1 MQNSEVIEYI
11 KQAFELKSQ
20 KCYKQAI
27 EMLYKALEIEN
38 DNIEILFQ
46 LGELYFM
53 LKNFSRSCHYLE
65 KVLLKDNRHIE
76 TLRILGK
83 IYFYNNDSDNAYKTA
98 ETIYNIT
105 KNTEDLLEFINI
117 LSKAKDID
125 KIEKLEKQIELD
137 DKICYGLAKAYYD
150 NNKLEKAKEK
160 LQCALNLNPENESAL
175 VLLGKIYFDESKFE
189 KSREIFEGFSKNTEN
204 PEILNYLGLF
214 AIEDMHFIDAIKYF
228 AKASNIDKENP
239 KYFYN
244 LGNAYFY
251 NGWFKESAQAYLKAI
266 CMLPD
271 EPGFRYSLAYL
282 YYTQKNFDKAQRE
295 IDYILKE
302 NPKYSLAVVLDAL
315 LKLEKKD
322 FLGAKNELEENL
334 KDGNDDNFT
343 LVSLAKVYK
352 ELDLFE
358 KAESAITKVLDRTP
372 ESLNYR
378 CLLAEI
384 YISEK
389 KYDDAMRLLENIIA
403 KHENY
408 ILAYALAAETSYKIN
423 NLELTKDF
431 AQKMINLDMNY
442 AEGYFYLALVRI
454 EEEDYDEAIEC
465 MKRAI
470 MYDIDNACYYAKM
483 SEIYKLKGD
492 YKTAIEYIKEAENI
506 SGNTE
511 YKIMLSDLATLNR
524 KTNNLTSKKI

>member
-1 MQNSEVIEYI
+1 
-11 KQAFELKSQ
+11 
-20 KCYKQAI
+20 
-27 EMLYKALEIEN
+27 
-38 DNIEILFQ
+38 
-46 LGELYFM
+46 
-53 LKNFSRSCHYLE
+53 
-65 KVLLKDNRHIE
+65 
-76 TLRILGK
+76 
-83 IYFYNNDSDNAYKTA
+83 
-98 ETIYNIT
+98 
-105 KNTEDLLEFINI
+105 
-117 LSKAKDID
+117 
-125 KIEKLEKQIELD
+125 
-137 DKICYGLAKAYYD
+137 
-150 NNKLEKAKEK
+150 
-160 LQCALNLNPENESAL
+160 
-175 VLLGKIYFDESKFE
+175 
-189 KSREIFEGFSKNTEN
+189 
-204 PEILNYLGLF
+204 
-214 AIEDMHFIDAIKYF
+214 MHFIDAIKYF

-334 KDGNDDNFT
+334 KGGNDDNFT

-352 ELDLFE
+352 ELNLFE

-389 KYDDAMRLLENIIA
+389 KYDDAMQLLE
-403 KHENY
+403 
-408 ILAYALAAETSYKIN
+408 IL
-423 NLELTKDF
+423 
-431 AQKMINLDMNY
+431 
-442 AEGYFYLALVRI
+442 
-454 EEEDYDEAIEC
+454 
-465 MKRAI
+465 
-470 MYDIDNACYYAKM
+470 
-483 SEIYKLKGD
+483 
-492 YKTAIEYIKEAENI
+492 
-506 SGNTE
+506 
-511 YKIMLSDLATLNR
+511 
-524 KTNNLTSKKI
+524 